1 MKHLLCISGNTVRHD
16 RNTVLRVDIK
26 QLLNGI
32 QSKLKEDIQ
41 KGYSLL
47 LYIIFY
53 RNLGEENEKSGNVCF
68 GNTVISIMSWI
79 WSISGK

>member
-41 KGYSLL
+41 KAKGYSLL

-53 RNLGEENEKSGNVCF
+53 RNLGEENEKSSNVCF
-68 GNTVISIMSWI
+68 GNAAIFIMSWI
-79 WSISGK
+79 